1 MKLYNALIYKN
12 IDTNIEPFHI
22 LYVNKISFLLI
33 FLISGWYNVFIE
45 YIFSSRFYLIKP
57 FSN

>member
-1 MKLYNALIYKN
+1 MTYSNITKVVEPIQNA
-12 IDTNIEPFHI
+12 F
-22 LYVNKISFLLI
+22 VNKIHFLLI
-33 FLISGWYNVFIE
+33 FMVSGWYNVFIE